1 MNNKDFKNKLKK
13 DAEKITPDVYSK
25 VKKAP
30 LNYRLFIETPE
41 QEKKRKIVLVV
52 VCMLFII
59 LAVLVVAL
67 FSFIIPPSES
77 KPSSPYVYVNVIV
90 NNTETYGFVIDETSN
105 TLVCSMKE
113 TVGDRHSIN
122 ITNKAPEDI
131 WEILGIQNADFVG
144 TTAYALDYSQ
154 VDKITSAINSSLSA
168 YCQGKGINIVHTTSN
183 LAMNS
188 YLATYINSFGTDQ
201 VSVTDSAN
209 TIILAYI
216 AISATN

>member
-52 VCMLFII
+52 VCMLFVI

-77 KPSSPYVYVNVIV
+77 KPTSPYVYVNVIV
-90 NNTETYGFVIDETSN
+90 NDTNHFGFVIDETSN
-105 TLVCSMKE
+105 TLVCLMNEDAQCNK
-113 TVGDRHSIN
+113 D
-122 ITNKAPEDI
+122 ITGKTPEDV
-131 WEILGIQNADFVG
+131 WEILGIQNGNVVG
-144 TTAYALDYSQ
+144 TTVYALDYSQ
-154 VDKITSAINSSLSA
+154 VDKITSSINSSLSA
-168 YCQGKGINIVHTTSN
+168 YRQEKGISIVHITTN
-183 LAMNS
+183 LAMNG
-188 YLATYINSFGTDQ
+188 YLATYINSFGEEQ

>member
-52 VCMLFII
+52 VCMLFVI

-77 KPSSPYVYVNVIV
+77 KPTSPYVYVNVIV
-90 NNTETYGFVIDETSN
+90 NNTNHYGFVVDETTN
-105 TLVCSMKE
+105 TLVCLMNEDAKCNK
-113 TVGDRHSIN
+113 D
-122 ITNKAPEDI
+122 ITNKKPEDV
-131 WEILGIQNADFVG
+131 WEILGIQNGDFVG
-144 TTAYALDYSQ
+144 TTAYALDYAQ
-154 VDKITSAINSSLSA
+154 VDKVTSAINISITA
-168 YCQGKGINIVHTTSN
+168 YCQAKGITIVHTSSN
-183 LAMNS
+183 LAMNA
-188 YLATYINSFGTDQ
+188 YLSTYINSFGEEQ
-201 VSVTDSAN
+201 VSITDSAN

>member
-52 VCMLFII
+52 VCMLFVI

-77 KPSSPYVYVNVIV
+77 KPASPYVYVNVIV
-90 NNTETYGFVIDETSN
+90 NNTNHFGFVVDETSN
-105 TLVCSMKE
+105 TLVCLMNEDAKCNKDIA
-113 TVGDRHSIN
+113 G
-122 ITNKAPEDI
+122 KAPEDV
-131 WEILGIQNADFVG
+131 WDILGIQNADFVG

-154 VDKITSAINSSLSA
+154 VDKSTSAINSSLSA

-188 YLATYINSFGTDQ
+188 YLATYINSFGEEQ

>member
-13 DAEKITPDVYSK
+13 DAEKITPDVYGK
-25 VKKAP
+25 VKKTP

-52 VCMLFII
+52 VCMLFVI

-67 FSFIIPPSES
+67 FSFIIPPSDP

-90 NNTETYGFVIDETSN
+90 NNTDHYGFVVDETSN
-105 TLVCSMKE
+105 TLVCLMNENDDAKY
-113 TVGDRHSIN
+113 SIN
-122 ITNKAPEDI
+122 ISNKTPEDV
-131 WEILGIQNADFVG
+131 WEILDIQNGDFVG
-144 TTAYALDYSQ
+144 TTAYALDYAQ
-154 VDKITSAINSSLSA
+154 VDKIVYTINSSLSA
-168 YCQGKGINIVHTTSN
+168 YCQTKGINIVHTTSN

-188 YLATYINSFGTDQ
+188 YLTTYINSFGTDQ